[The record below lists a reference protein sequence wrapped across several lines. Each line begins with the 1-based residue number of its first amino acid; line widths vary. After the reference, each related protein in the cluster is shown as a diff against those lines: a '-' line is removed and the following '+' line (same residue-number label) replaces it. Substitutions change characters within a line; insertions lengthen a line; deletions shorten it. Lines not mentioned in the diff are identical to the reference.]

1 MFFCLMLCFD
11 LAFHLVLLCVKTV
24 KVIFEQLGACFISV
38 PMMIEGMLY
47 FYIPWNLSCVQGK

>member
-24 KVIFEQLGACFISV
+24 KVISEQLGACFISV

-47 FYIPWNLSCVQGK
+47 FYSPWNL